1 MFFLLRNNVILY
13 IIKNFTKAVR
23 RLSFF
28 VREVKEV
35 EKVNKGGRPPKYKT
49 PEELEQLIDGY
60 FAKCEA
66 TGEPITLTGLCMAI
80 GTTRDTLITYG
91 KKDEFVDT
99 IKKARNKVEN
109 SYELRLINRGNAGD
123 IFALKQFGWSDRQ
136 DVNIGGQK
144 DAPFEVNIKVV
155 D

>member
-1 MFFLLRNNVILY
+1 M
-13 IIKNFTKAVR
+13 
-23 RLSFF
+23 
-28 VREVKEV
+28 
-35 EKVNKGGRPPKYKT
+35 NKGGRPPKYKT

-60 FAKCEA
+60 FAECEA